1 MPMKYTLPELFK
13 EEKIVLAPEI
23 YDCAS
28 ANAVEMCGFKS
39 TVLSGA
45 ELSYSLLGM
54 TDIGILSFDEILW
67 ATERICRIHS
77 LPMVVDAE
85 DGYGEPL
92 NAYFTCKRL
101 AEAGAAGVIIVDSP
115 RTRIGG
121 CLPVEEAV
129 KKYKA
134 CAAALKGTNCILV
147 ARTDARDVDEAI
159 ARCQKYREAGADM
172 TLMLGLNW
180 VPVSEKNA
188 VVKEM
193 AKKDPGWK
201 WYPDLG
207 SHNGKSDVC
216 LTEIAEY
223 GFNYV
228 GAHYLIGAAMYY
240 MVDAG
245 RGNFER
251 QDNTYAAEKYMKS
264 HGLGRSDVAREWYE
278 MEKNWTTNPNLIE
291 RWPYNGFRPRH

>member
-13 EEKIVLAPEI
+13 EEKIVLAPEV

-45 ELSYSLLGM
+45 ELSYSLLGL
-54 TDIGILSFDEILW
+54 TDIGILSLDEIRW

-92 NAYFTCKRL
+92 NAYYTCKSL
-101 AEAGAAGVIIVDSP
+101 QKAGAAGIIIVDSP

-121 CLPVEEAV
+121 CLPIDEAV
-129 KKYKA
+129 MKYKA
-134 CAAALKGTNCILV
+134 CAEALKGTDCILV
-147 ARTDARDVDEAI
+147 ARTDAPDIDEAI
-159 ARCQKYREAGADM
+159 YRCQKYREAGADM
-172 TLMLGLNW
+172 TLILGLNW
-180 VPVSEKNA
+180 VPFEEKA
-188 VVKEM
+188 AATEKI
-193 AKKDPGWK
+193 AKKVPGWK

-207 SHNGKSDVC
+207 SHNGKSDVT
-216 LTEIAEY
+216 LQDIAEL

-228 GAHYLIGAAMYY
+228 GAHYLIGSAMYY

-251 QDNTYAAEKYMKS
+251 QDNTYAMEKYMGEN
-264 HGLGRSDVAREWYE
+264 GLGRADVVKEWYDL
-278 MEKNWTTNPNLIE
+278 EKNWTTNPDLIE

>member
-1 MPMKYTLPELFK
+1 MSMKYTLRDLFS
-13 EEKIVLAPEI
+13 EEKVVLAPEV

-39 TVLSGA
+39 SVLSGA
-45 ELSYSLLGM
+45 ELSYSLLGL
-54 TDIGILSFDEILW
+54 TDIGILSFEEIRW

-92 NAYFTCKRL
+92 NAYYTCKRL
-101 AEAGAAGVIIVDSP
+101 EQAGAAGIIIVDSP
-115 RTRIGG
+115 KTRIGG
-121 CLPVEEAV
+121 VLPIEEAV
-129 KKYKA
+129 MKYKA
-134 CAAALKGTNCILV
+134 CAEALKGTNCILV
-147 ARTDARDVDEAI
+147 ARTDARDMDEAI
-159 ARCQKYREAGADM
+159 YRCQKYREAGADM
-172 TLMLGLNW
+172 TLALGLNW
-180 VPVSEKNA
+180 VPVSDKEY
-188 VVKEM
+188 VVKKM
-193 AKKDPGWK
+193 AEKDPGWK

-207 SHNGKSDVC
+207 SHNGKSDVT
-216 LTEIAEY
+216 LKDIGEL

-228 GAHYLIGAAMYY
+228 GAHYLIGSAMYY
-240 MVDAG
+240 MMDAG

-251 QDNTYAAEKYMKS
+251 QDNTYASEKYMKS
-264 HGLGRSDVAREWYE
+264 NGLGRADVARIWYD

>member
-1 MPMKYTLPELFK
+1 MPMKFTLSELFK
-13 EEKIVLAPEI
+13 EEKVVLAPEI

-45 ELSYSLLGM
+45 ELSYSLLGI
-54 TDIGILSFDEILW
+54 TDIGILSMEEIRW

-92 NAYFTCKRL
+92 NAYYTCKRI
-101 AEAGAAGVIIVDSP
+101 AQAGAAGIIIVDSP

-121 CLPVEEAV
+121 VLPIEEAV
-129 KKYKA
+129 AKYKA
-134 CAAALKGTNCILV
+134 CAAALRGTNCILV
-147 ARTDARDVDEAI
+147 ARTDAKDVDEAI
-159 ARCQKYREAGADM
+159 NRCQKYREAGADM
-172 TLMLGLNW
+172 TLMFGMNW
-180 VPVSEKNA
+180 VPVSDKPYVIKKLNE
-188 VVKEM
+188 
-193 AKKDPGWK
+193 KDPGWK

-207 SHNGKSDVC
+207 SHDGKSDVT
-216 LTEIAEY
+216 LDEIAEF

-228 GAHYLIGAAMYY
+228 GVHYLLGSAMYC
-240 MVDAG
+240 MTDAG

-251 QDNTYAAEKYMKS
+251 QDNTYADEHYRS
-264 HGLGRSDVAREWYE
+264 EHGLGKRSAAREWYE
-278 MEKNWTTNPNLIE
+278 MEKEWTTDPDLIE
-291 RWPYNGFRPRH
+291 RWPYCGFRPRH

>member
-1 MPMKYTLPELFK
+1 MTMKYTLAELFNK
-13 EEKIVLAPEI
+13 EKIVLAPEI

-39 TVLSGA
+39 SVLSGA
-45 ELSYSLLGM
+45 ELSYSLLGFSDM
-54 TDIGILSFDEILW
+54 GLLSFDEIRW

-92 NAYFTCKRL
+92 NAYYTCKKI
-101 AEAGAAGVIIVDSP
+101 AEAGAAGIIIVDSP

-121 CLPVEEAV
+121 TLPISEAV
-129 KKYKA
+129 MKYKA
-134 CAAALKGTNCILV
+134 CAAALKGTDCILV
-147 ARTDARDVDEAI
+147 ARTDAKDVDEAI
-159 ARCQKYREAGADM
+159 SRCQKYRKAGADM
-172 TLMLGLNW
+172 TLMLGMNG
-180 VPVSEKNA
+180 VPVSDKPL
-188 VVKEM
+188 VVKEL

-207 SHNGKSDVC
+207 SHNGKSDVS
-216 LTEIAEY
+216 LDEIAAY

-228 GAHYLIGAAMYY
+228 GAHYLIGSAMYY
-240 MVDAG
+240 MMDAG
-245 RGNFER
+245 MGNFQR
-251 QDNTYAAEKYMKS
+251 QDNTYASEKYMREN
-264 HGLGRSDVAREWYE
+264 GLGKDSASRDWYE
-278 MEKNWTTNPNLIE
+278 LEKNWTTNPDLIE